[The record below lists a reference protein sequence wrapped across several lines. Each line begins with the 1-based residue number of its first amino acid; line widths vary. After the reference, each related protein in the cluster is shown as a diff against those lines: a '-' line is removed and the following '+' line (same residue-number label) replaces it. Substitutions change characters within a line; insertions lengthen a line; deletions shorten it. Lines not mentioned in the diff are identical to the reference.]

1 MDRHDGFAQ
10 QINLM
15 GPLNS
20 LIEPG
25 IHGLAATIY
34 VSFRR
39 TEKYEKLRVLA
50 RNVGYTEH

>member
-1 MDRHDGFAQ
+1 M
-10 QINLM
+10 
-15 GPLNS
+15 
-20 LIEPG
+20 
-25 IHGLAATIY
+25 AATLC